1 MDAACVRVTLC
12 NFVQYLGWFWCEP
25 DLSSG
30 FTGLVKPNKW
40 AIFEGRRPCQTRPR
54 SAEFWNGQP
63 EELRVLFALAKPN
76 VTRAR
81 CTLWSHFLGYE
92 IKLDVNVGRSP
103 LYGFSPI
110 YTSLWSHLPKS
121 SAGVWLT
128 RFKKCRTGRVH
139 TAPRKAHSC
148 FKRLVESRSSTTTA
162 VPSATRSGP

>member
-1 MDAACVRVTLC
+1 M
-12 NFVQYLGWFWCEP
+12 
-25 DLSSG
+25 
-30 FTGLVKPNKW
+30 PNETT
-40 AIFEGRRPCQTRPR
+40 IRR
-54 SAEFWNGQP
+54 EFWNGQP
-63 EELRVLFALAKPN
+63 EELRELFALANPN

-81 CTLWSHFLGYE
+81 CTLSSHFLGHE
-92 IKLDVNVGRSP
+92 INLDVNAGRSP